1 MTSYDECGADLAA
14 FKPSRHRS
22 NRLDAHRSDPSNDTS
37 FALPEIQTITRVRKE
52 GRLFDI
58 KAVYLPTGL
67 VKSYNYSN
75 GSHSILSH
83 RLCLN
88 RMKQS
93 RDRCSHSTPL
103 QRYLFI
109 GLHWQSLYSLKA
121 EQLGIHFS
129 RITHQLPSQ
138 VGNTCSHWSLATL
151 GQDSSLTA
159 RELL

>member
-1 MTSYDECGADLAA
+1 MTSYDECGADLAT
-14 FKPSRHRS
+14 FKPRRHRS
-22 NRLDAHRSDPSNDTS
+22 NRLAARRSDPSNDTS
-37 FALPEIQTITRVRKE
+37 FTLPEIPTITRVRKE
-52 GRLFDI
+52 WRLFDI

-109 GLHWQSLYSLKA
+109 GLHWQSLKA

-151 GQDSSLTA
+151 GQDRRRLGKS
-159 RELL
+159 